1 MLPTILPFI
10 FRPPKPIPEEILN
23 VQDAYLQAMLEEK
36 GIVSL
41 SGMTPLQQGIYL
53 WKEDIT
59 RISSDDIVNPAN
71 STMLGCFIPCHGCI
85 NNAIHSA
92 AGIQLRLEC
101 SRIMEQQAKPETA
114 GRAKITAA
122 YNLPCRYILHTVGP
136 LKCRK
141 VSEKDCRLL
150 ASSYRSCLEIA
161 TARHLKSIAFCCISK
176 GEFHFPSERA
186 AEIAI

>member
-101 SRIMEQQAKPETA
+101 SRIMEQPA
-114 GRAKITAA
+114 GRKSLLPTIFPAAISSIPSDRSNAGRYRKKTADCW
-122 YNLPCRYILHTVGP
+122 LPATVPVWKLP
-136 LKCRK
+136 LP
-141 VSEKDCRLL
+141 V
-150 ASSYRSCLEIA
+150 I
-161 TARHLKSIAFCCISK
+161 
-176 GEFHFPSERA
+176 
-186 AEIAI
+186 